1 MVVDAWSQ
9 LLLLAVLAHGDR
21 GVASQDLEDL
31 AREASPE
38 LAQVKAITPRFDPIE
53 VAVDLGALDRSG
65 APPVPGAPVL
75 LANGR
80 VKLPQIPPETASVS
94 SGRAGLAR
102 LLVVARGDE
111 DRPVPSAGLLAQ
123 VERHVRA
130 RCSPL
135 LRLEVTG
142 PRWIEVSVQCRVVAV
157 SHERAEV
164 VCADVQA
171 ALRRFLHPLTG
182 GVDGVGW
189 PFGRAPR
196 RSDLGRVIT
205 GVPGVD
211 HLRGLVVSCTP
222 ALPPID
228 QALSDDQ
235 LADLQRIM
243 IYSGTHS
250 VTLHGVVG
258 EGGL

>member
-1 MVVDAWSQ
+1 M
-9 LLLLAVLAHGDR
+9 
-21 GVASQDLEDL
+21 
-31 AREASPE
+31 
-38 LAQVKAITPRFDPIE
+38 
-53 VAVDLGALDRSG
+53 
-65 APPVPGAPVL
+65 
-75 LANGR
+75 
-80 VKLPQIPPETASVS
+80 
-94 SGRAGLAR
+94 
-102 LLVVARGDE
+102 
-111 DRPVPSAGLLAQ
+111 
-123 VERHVRA
+123 
-130 RCSPL
+130 
-135 LRLEVTG
+135 
-142 PRWIEVSVQCRVVAV
+142 QCRVVAV
-157 SHERAEV
+157 SLSGPEV